1 MQDWCDKLPDPDAT
15 SLITREVKKIVDA
28 AGTKGIAIKPGD
40 VAYMRIYELTRH
52 CESNNMGY
60 GPLNGEHQWS
70 ADVVADDLSTDFIP
84 APKFLHIVAYL
95 HKKYILSLRLHLKK
109 EHIRQV
115 NLDWAQAQAELNQYN
130 DYSVRRV
137 QCSGVCI
144 QRRFS
149 VSVHKIHCIAKPGR
163 KPPVAD
169 ARHISILFRIG
180 TNWQFF
186 SDTEGV
192 TVSEDRKSVRKWRG
206 YCVHSTKVFWWWKL
220 LIFGHRRSPHKLG
233 IGIADGLLN
242 HLGLIASISG
252 CSPTAPADVKKKVN
266 IASMKGTLSHCGL

>member
-95 HKKYILSLRLHLKK
+95 HKK
-109 EHIRQV
+109 IRMLTSDECTFTSHTDTFPQITS
-115 NLDWAQAQAELNQYN
+115 EERTHP
-130 DYSVRRV
+130 SSE
-137 QCSGVCI
+137 SG
-144 QRRFS
+144 
-149 VSVHKIHCIAKPGR
+149 
-163 KPPVAD
+163 
-169 ARHISILFRIG
+169 LG
-180 TNWQFF
+180 T
-186 SDTEGV
+186 
-192 TVSEDRKSVRKWRG
+192 
-206 YCVHSTKVFWWWKL
+206 ST
-220 LIFGHRRSPHKLG
+220 G
-233 IGIADGLLN
+233 
-242 HLGLIASISG
+242 
-252 CSPTAPADVKKKVN
+252 
-266 IASMKGTLSHCGL
+266 